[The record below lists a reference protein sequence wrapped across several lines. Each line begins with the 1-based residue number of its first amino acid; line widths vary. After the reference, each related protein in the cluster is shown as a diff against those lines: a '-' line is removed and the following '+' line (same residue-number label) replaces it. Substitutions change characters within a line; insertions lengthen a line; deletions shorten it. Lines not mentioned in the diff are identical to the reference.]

1 MKQEKGLTLV
11 ALISIIVILLITSG
25 IVTYSVISSKKS
37 EDIDNNDSNVIEE
50 KTEIG
55 LSEELNLDYT
65 EDGAFLMT
73 IDSVYTWA
81 GRGTMVEGKILRG
94 TIKTGDTV
102 QILGMDVD
110 TKTTTIARI
119 EQSRTEIPQAKI
131 GEEVTV
137 LLSDY
142 HRSEIIIG
150 QVLAQE
156 DSILVRNNIEASVVM
171 NNDNSIETLKNLTD
185 LKCYIR
191 NTEIPIEIKLNPETE
206 GNIINVKLEN
216 SIAVE
221 KGMKF
226 NIKDNNSSVAECTIL
241 NIY

>member
-1 MKQEKGLTLV
+1 MKKEKGIALV
-11 ALISIIVILLITSG
+11 ALISIIIILLVASG
-25 IVTYSVISSKKS
+25 IVTYIVISSKTNE
-37 EDIDNNDSNVIEE
+37 EDSGNNIIIEE
-50 KTEIG
+50 EDVKVQ
-55 LSEELNLDYT
+55 EEFNLAYT
-65 EDGAFLMT
+65 EEGAFLMT
-73 IDSVYTWA
+73 VDSVYTWT

-110 TKTTTIARI
+110 TKTTTIVRI

-185 LKCYIR
+185 LKCHIR

-206 GNIINVKLEN
+206 ENIINVKLEN

-221 KGMKF
+221 EGMKF
-226 NIKDNNSSVAECTIL
+226 TIKSNNDSVAECTIT